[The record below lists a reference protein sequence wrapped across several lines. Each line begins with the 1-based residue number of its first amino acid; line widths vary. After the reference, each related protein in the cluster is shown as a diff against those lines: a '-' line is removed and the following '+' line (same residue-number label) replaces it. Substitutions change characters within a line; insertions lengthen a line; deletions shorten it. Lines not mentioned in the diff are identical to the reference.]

1 MNRRQYY
8 TSIINTALDLYRK
21 CLIERYEIVLEIAET
36 TAKILF
42 DKYNKVVI
50 HYPETLDFYRKH
62 TKIVLKTSPTIT
74 GLVTIISDGYHE

>member
-8 TSIINTALDLYRK
+8 TSIINIALELYKK
-21 CLIERYEIVLEIAET
+21 CAIERYEIILEIAET

-62 TKIVLKTSPTIT
+62 TKIILKTSPTIT
-74 GLVTIISDGYHE
+74 GLATIVTNGYSD

>member
-8 TSIINTALDLYRK
+8 TSIINIALELYKK
-21 CLIERYEIVLEIAET
+21 CTIERYEIILEIAET

-62 TKIVLKTSPTIT
+62 TKIILKTSPIIT
-74 GLVTIISDGYHE
+74 GLATIVTDGYSD

>member
-8 TSIINTALDLYRK
+8 TSIINIALELYKK
-21 CLIERYEIVLEIAET
+21 CAIERYEIILEIAET

-62 TKIVLKTSPTIT
+62 TKITLKTSPTIT
-74 GLVTIISDGYHE
+74 GLATIVTDGYSD